1 MTPLRRRMIEDMQ
14 LRNFSPH
21 TQAAYVRAVT
31 KFAKHFG
38 QSPDRLG
45 PEEVRAY
52 LVHMV
57 QQRRVSW
64 SLYNQTLCALRFY
77 YHTTLGRDRLLES
90 IPCPKEQKTL
100 PVVLSADEVRQFF
113 DAIRNVKH
121 RAMFMTAYAA
131 GLRVSELV
139 GLRVEDIDSSRMLI
153 RVRQGKGRKDRY
165 VKLAKRLLKVLRMYW
180 KARRPSSWL
189 FPGKCLDRPMNPKVV
204 AMICQQIRKRAKL
217 SKHVTVHTLRHSY
230 ATHLLDAGTDLRTI
244 QVLLGH
250 RSIKTTAL
258 YTHVSQAKIE
268 STPSPLDL
276 LEPDEEDDSAT
287 S

>member
-1 MTPLRRRMIEDMQ
+1 MTPLRQRMIEDMQ

-21 TQAAYVRAVT
+21 TQVAYVRAVA
-31 KFAKHFG
+31 KFAKHFAR
-38 QSPDRLG
+38 SPDRLG

-52 LVHMV
+52 LVGMV
-57 QQRRVSW
+57 GRRVSW

-77 YHTTLGRDRLLES
+77 YHTTLGRDHLLES

-100 PVVLSADEVRQFF
+100 PVVLSADEVRRFL
-113 DAIRNVKH
+113 DAIRNLKH

-139 GLRVEDIDSSRMLI
+139 GLQVEDIDSSRMLI

-165 VKLAKRLLKVLRMYW
+165 VKLAKRLLEVLRMYW
-180 KARRPSSWL
+180 KARHPSSWL
-189 FPGKCLDRPMNPKVV
+189 FPGKYLDRPMNPKVV

-217 SKHVTVHTLRHSY
+217 RKHVTVHTLRHSY

-258 YTHVSQAKIE
+258 YTHVSQAKIK

-276 LEPDEEDDSAT
+276 LEPEGEEDAT